1 MKAEIRVLRS
11 ALMLGRL
18 REKTLNKAPHAHSLS
33 RGFVKDFDGRFLGLD
48 EGKSLIS
55 EPYDANAT
63 DGDGDGLV
71 QEGTPFQRPA
81 VISTA
86 QRVTRR
92 AARISST
99 ADGKPISTQETQEFK
114 NEAQRAVV
122 NAENRKASLSKTANR
137 LFSGRRRSGE
147 VRAEILQNSA
157 WRDFPGVRRLFKD
170 KNDAHADLKESVIAS
185 LADLKARAEAG
196 TLTGKPFGRGRGTT
210 GRQLDPR
217 LIEHLKKRTPE
228 QLWAELEDTAL
239 KIHEEVGKLQI
250 QSRTPA
256 NMAAAILTG
265 GLIGDPKKRI
275 LRNDQKVP
283 WVFQVLQRDGL
294 ELTDADRA
302 RLKEAGL
309 VSEGTG
315 RGLMYESLRETLE
328 QAMGWESPSD
338 RVGRPVYGYF
348 ATPTAPSRP
357 EGFGE
362 EYTDI
367 GKELNDQSNG
377 PNLPGYS
384 DSSMVKLRPSVKE
397 RTGYS
402 VGDSLRNGILPQ
414 RIDGEDPMDTSLAV
428 IHDKDFANV
437 DRSTPDGSELQDVQN
452 EYLLNL
458 LEYGQSGNFQDLL
471 QHDYIEAVIPFDV
484 TPDEIEEMVVATDSL
499 NPGRSDFTASVEK
512 IEEYAKTQG
521 LSQIQY
527 EKFKD
532 FMTTVTKQWNDIALQ
547 SGDENALFLQLSPQL
562 RGVLQTIMGENLTK
576 TGEAKGIKM
585 TVGPSRTVSPAN
597 FEQAMGMLFGVLF

>member
-18 REKTLNKAPHAHSLS
+18 REKTLNALPHAHALS
-33 RGFVKDFDGRFLGLD
+33 RGFIKDYDGRFLGLD
-48 EGKSLIS
+48 EAKSLVS
-55 EPYDANAT
+55 EPFDANAT

-86 QRVTRR
+86 QRTTRR
-92 AARISST
+92 MARIAST
-99 ADGKPISTQETQEFK
+99 IDGTPISTQDTQEFK
-114 NEAQRAVV
+114 NNAQRAVV
-122 NAENRKASLSKTANR
+122 AADGRMKDLSKVANKM
-137 LFSGRRRSGE
+137 FSGRRRSGE
-147 VRAEILQNSA
+147 VRADILHKSM

-185 LADLKARAEAG
+185 LTDLKARAEAG
-196 TLTGKPFGRGRGTT
+196 TLTGKPFGRGRGTS

-239 KIHEEVGKLQI
+239 KIHEEVAKLQI

-265 GLIGDPKKRI
+265 GLVGDPKNRV

-283 WVFQVLQRDGL
+283 WVFGVLQHNGL
-294 ELTDADRA
+294 QLTDEDKQ
-302 RLKEAGL
+302 RLKDAGL
-309 VSEGTG
+309 VSDGAG
-315 RGLMYESLRETLE
+315 RGMMYESLREVLE
-328 QAMGWESPSD
+328 QAMGWQSADD
-338 RVGRPVYGYF
+338 REGRPVYGYF

-357 EGFGE
+357 EGFAE
-362 EYTDI
+362 DLTDI

-384 DSSMVKLRPSVKE
+384 DNSMVKLRPSVKE
-397 RTGYS
+397 RSGYS

-414 RIDGEDPMDTSLAV
+414 RVNGADPIDTSLAV

-437 DRSTPDGSELQDVQN
+437 DRLTPAGAELQDVQN
-452 EYLLNL
+452 EYLINL
-458 LEYGQSGNFQDLL
+458 LEYGQTGNFQDLL
-471 QHDYIEAVIPFDV
+471 QHDYVEAVIPHDV
-484 TPDEIEEMVVATDSL
+484 TPEEIEEMIVATDFLSPSREDL
-499 NPGRSDFTASVEK
+499 TKHLPK
-512 IEEYAKTQG
+512 IDEYVKSQG

-527 EKFKD
+527 EKFQD
-532 FMTTVTKQWNDIALQ
+532 FMQDISKQWDEIAQ
-547 SGDENALFLQLSPQL
+547 RGGDPNALFLQLSPQL
-562 RGVLQTIMGENLTK
+562 RGVLQTLMGGELAK
-576 TGEAKGIKM
+576 MGEAKGIKM
-585 TVGPSRTVSPAN
+585 TVGPSRTSSPAT

>member
-18 REKTLNKAPHAHSLS
+18 REKTLDKAPHAHALS

-48 EGKSLIS
+48 EGKALVS

-86 QRVTRR
+86 QRATRR
-92 AARISST
+92 MSRIT
-99 ADGKPISTQETQEFK
+99 VDGTPISTQDTQEFK

-122 NAENRKASLSKTANR
+122 AADARMRKLRTFSNKM
-137 LFSGRRRSGE
+137 FSGRRRSGE
-147 VRAEILQNSA
+147 VRAEILHESA

-196 TLTGKPFGRGRGTT
+196 TLTGKPYGRGRGTS

-239 KIHEEVGKLQI
+239 KINDEVAKLQV

-256 NMAAAILTG
+256 NMASAILTG

-283 WVFQVLQRDGL
+283 WVFQVLQRDGV
-294 ELTDADRA
+294 ELTDADRQ
-302 RLKEAGL
+302 RLKDAGL

-315 RGLMYESLRETLE
+315 RGMMYESLREVLE
-328 QAMGWESPSD
+328 EAMGWENATD

-348 ATPTAPSRP
+348 ATPTPPSRP

-362 EYTDI
+362 EFTDI
-367 GKELNDQSNG
+367 GKELNDESNG

-384 DSSMVKLRPSVKE
+384 DSSLVKLRPTVKD

-414 RIDGEDPMDTSLAV
+414 RVGGKDQMDTSLAV
-428 IHDKDFANV
+428 IHDRDFANV
-437 DRSTPDGSELQDVQN
+437 DRATPNGAELQDVQN

-458 LEYGQSGNFQDLL
+458 LEYGQSGDFQDLL
-471 QHDYIEAVIPFDV
+471 QHDYVEAVIPFDV
-484 TPDEIEEMVVATDSL
+484 TPDEIEEMVIATDYL
-499 NPGRSDFTASVEK
+499 NPGRSDFNASIPK

-527 EKFKD
+527 EKLQD
-532 FMTTVTKQWNDIALQ
+532 FMATITSQWNDIAKQ
-547 SGDENALFLQLSPQL
+547 TGDENALFLQLSPEM
-562 RGVLQTIMGENLTK
+562 RGVLQTIMGGNLARM
-576 TGEAKGIKM
+576 GEAKGIKM
-585 TVGPSRTVSPAN
+585 TVGPSRSVSPAT
-597 FEQAMGMLFGVLF
+597 FEEAMGMLFGVLF